1 MDGMRRPVLSG
12 NEMVRLLS
20 KAGFSALGHQGSH
33 VILLKN
39 IDGRKLKPVVPL
51 HRELHIG
58 TLLSIIKQ
66 AGMTREQ
73 FMEIYKK
80 NR

>member
-1 MDGMRRPVLSG
+1 MKGMKLPVLSG
-12 NEMVRLLS
+12 KEVVRLLS
-20 KAGFSALGHQGSH
+20 KAGFSPLGHEGSH
-33 VILLKN
+33 VILLKD

-66 AGMTREQ
+66 AGMTREE
-73 FMEIYKK
+73 FMELHEK